1 MEGTH
6 NKFALVT
13 HTFGLQ
19 LQLIKL
25 DHIKGN
31 GLKNCGARGW
41 KGSQEMNNISQ
52 DLKRGLNANYYHL
65 ITLCM
70 HKKQ

>member
-1 MEGTH
+1 MEGTR

-13 HTFGLQ
+13 HTFGLGQ

-31 GLKNCGARGW
+31 GLKNCGARG
-41 KGSQEMNNISQ
+41 
-52 DLKRGLNANYYHL
+52 
-65 ITLCM
+65 
-70 HKKQ
+70 